1 MMESSRLEVSCVVV
15 VESSCVAGVE
25 WSRGALSCN
34 GRV

>member
-1 MMESSRLEVSCVVV
+1 MMESSRLEVSCLVV

-25 WSRGALSCN
+25 WSRGELGPN